1 MGGGDDR
8 HQRHH
13 SQDRPWAQTKMSER
27 HRRQYSGKAGRV
39 AAGATSGQGS
49 GATGVSGPLA
59 WWARSMRAA
68 PANRLSDAR
77 NWVRL
82 RLQRCVCMFARST
95 QPADQDLPSCR
106 PALPTGI
113 AR

>member
-39 AAGATSGQGS
+39 AAGAIPGQG
-49 GATGVSGPLA
+49 AADARVSGPLA
-59 WWARSMRAA
+59 WRAGDMQRHRIGTAVRGRDGTAPTAPRRRHVNPIAGPAPLVVTAR
-68 PANRLSDAR
+68 LDE
-77 NWVRL
+77 
-82 RLQRCVCMFARST
+82 
-95 QPADQDLPSCR
+95 
-106 PALPTGI
+106 
-113 AR
+113 